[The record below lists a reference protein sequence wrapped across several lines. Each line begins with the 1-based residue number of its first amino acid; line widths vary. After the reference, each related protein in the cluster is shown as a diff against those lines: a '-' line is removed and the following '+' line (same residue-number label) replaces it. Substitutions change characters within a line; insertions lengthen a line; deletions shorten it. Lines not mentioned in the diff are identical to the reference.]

1 MYEDIIPSLQTLIK
15 EFLNNQ
21 GFILVDLS
29 LHFQAGKLTLRILTD
44 HPRGGISLDECAY
57 LNEKISKLLDEKD
70 LIKQS
75 YILEVSSPGADRPLK
90 TEEDFRRCIDRK
102 VVVYT
107 KEPIKGKIENI
118 GRIRDVKEGIV
129 FLEIEEEIL
138 EIPYIKINKAKQI
151 IQIEG

>member
-1 MYEDIIPSLQTLIK
+1 MYEEIVLSLKNLIN
-15 EFLNNQ
+15 EFLNSQ

-29 LHFQAGKLTLRILTD
+29 LHFQSGKLTLRILTD

-57 LNEKISKLLDEKD
+57 LNEKIGKLLDEND

-102 VVVYT
+102 VIVYT
-107 KEPIKGKIENI
+107 KEPI
-118 GRIRDVKEGIV
+118 
-129 FLEIEEEIL
+129 
-138 EIPYIKINKAKQI
+138 
-151 IQIEG
+151 